1 MCRVAATPFKD
12 TVPSTPVFGL
22 RLILKPRI
30 TRISQTPSQGTKYKY
45 RKAKIIDI
53 NAYPLYTLDKEKVA
67 ANRIPTKT

>member
-30 TRISQTPSQGTKYKY
+30 THISQTPSQGTKYKY